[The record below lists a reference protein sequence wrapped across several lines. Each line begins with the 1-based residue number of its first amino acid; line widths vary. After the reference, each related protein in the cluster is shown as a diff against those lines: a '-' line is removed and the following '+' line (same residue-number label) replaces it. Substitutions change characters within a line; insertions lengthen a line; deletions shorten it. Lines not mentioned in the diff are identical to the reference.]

1 MKLSKIIRDIQ
12 DLLGQEKK
20 DYYKQVRLGNF
31 RSRNHISYEGNYQNK
46 ILSIKE
52 YLNKIRLHLIDIIY
66 DLKKSKKFDTWEIQ
80 LTIAIFLYLPKTL
93 MKSV

>member
-52 YLNKIRLHLIDIIY
+52 YLNKIRLHLIDIIN

-80 LTIAIFLYLPKTL
+80 LTIAIFLCLPKTL

>member
-20 DYYKQVRLGNF
+20 DYYKQVRVGNF

-52 YLNKIRLHLIDIIY
+52 YL
-66 DLKKSKKFDTWEIQ
+66 
-80 LTIAIFLYLPKTL
+80 
-93 MKSV
+93 